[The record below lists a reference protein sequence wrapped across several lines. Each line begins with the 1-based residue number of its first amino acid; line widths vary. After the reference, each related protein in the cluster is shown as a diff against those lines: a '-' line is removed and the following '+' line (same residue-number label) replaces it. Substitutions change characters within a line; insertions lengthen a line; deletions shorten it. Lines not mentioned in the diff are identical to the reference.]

1 MSTTPGLRRRA
12 FTLIELLVVIAIIGL
27 LMALLLPAIQRV
39 REASNRMRCG
49 NNLSQIAI
57 AFHNHHNDYG
67 YFPTG
72 GASINNDPATTA
84 NFTLSRIMIGGQPA
98 TGPDQTW
105 GWAYQILPYMEQDSL
120 WRNPNDNLIRQ
131 TPIPAYFCPSRRQP
145 RVDVNGIAQIDY
157 AGCGGAFEGQTGL
170 FAPGWGAVV
179 IRHASGAIVTRTPSE
194 APPFVRV
201 ASLDGGFPDG
211 TSNTFLAGEKYIRKR
226 QYNRGP
232 HEDRDS
238 FAAGFVCDTVR
249 WARAPNQNLPQPLP
263 DDTTDAPRRFGSA
276 HVARVNFVFV
286 DRSVRSLSYRI
297 DQTIFYL
304 LAVKEDGLPI
314 NLASIQ

>member
-1 MSTTPGLRRRA
+1 MSCTRRRCIG

-49 NNLSQIAI
+49 NNLSQIAV
-57 AFHNHHNDYG
+57 AFHNHHNDFG

-72 GASINNDPATTA
+72 GTSINNDPATTA
-84 NFTLSRIMIGGQPA
+84 NFTLPRTMIGGQPA
-98 TGPDQTW
+98 TGPDQAW
-105 GWAYQILPYMEQDSL
+105 GWAFQILPYIEQASL
-120 WRNPNDNLIRQ
+120 WRNPSDAAVRQ
-131 TPIPAYFCPSRRQP
+131 TPIPIYFCPSRRRP
-145 RVDVNGIAQIDY
+145 GVDVNGLAQLDY

-170 FAPGWGAVV
+170 FAPGWGAVT

-194 APPFVRV
+194 SPPFQRV
-201 ASLDGGFPDG
+201 VSLDSGFPDG
-211 TSNTFLAGEKYIRKR
+211 TSNTFLAGEKYIRRR

-249 WARAPNQNLPQPLP
+249 WARAPNQNLPQPLL
-263 DDTTDAPRRFGSA
+263 DDTADAPRRFGSA

-297 DQTIFYL
+297 DMNIFYL
-304 LAVKEDGLPI
+304 LAVKEDGLAV
-314 NLASIQ
+314 NAASIQ

>member
-1 MSTTPGLRRRA
+1 VSCTRRNRRA

-57 AFHNHHNDYG
+57 AFHNHHNDFG

-72 GASINNDPATTA
+72 GASINNDPGTTA
-84 NFTLSRIMIGGQPA
+84 NFSLSRTFIGGQPA
-98 TGPDQTW
+98 TGPNQSW
-105 GWAYQILPYMEQDSL
+105 GWAYQILPYIEQKDL
-120 WRNPNDNLIRQ
+120 WLNSNDATVRR
-131 TPIPAYFCPSRRQP
+131 TPIPLYFCPSRRRP
-145 RVDVNGIAQIDY
+145 GVDVNGIAQLDY
-157 AGCGGAFEGQTGL
+157 AGNGGAFEGQSGL

-194 APPFVRV
+194 SPPFERV
-201 ASLDGGFPDG
+201 VTLDSGFPDG
-211 TSNTFLAGEKYIRKR
+211 TSNTFLAGEKYVRR
-226 QYNRGP
+226 TQYQRGP

-249 WARAPNQNLPQPLP
+249 WARAPNQNLPQPLV
-263 DDTTDAPRRFGSA
+263 DDTFDAPRRFGSA
-276 HVARVNFVFV
+276 HVARVNFVYV
-286 DRSVRSLSYRI
+286 DRSVRALSYKI
-297 DQTIFYL
+297 DMTIFYL
-304 LAVKEDGLPI
+304 LAVKEDGHQI
-314 NLASIQ
+314 NTSLIQ

>member
-1 MSTTPGLRRRA
+1 MSCTRRNPRA

-57 AFHNHHNDYG
+57 AFHNHHNDFG

-72 GASINNDPATTA
+72 GASINDDPGTTA
-84 NFTLSRIMIGGQPA
+84 NFTLPRTFIGGQPA
-98 TGPDQTW
+98 TGPNQAW
-105 GWAYQILPYMEQDSL
+105 GWAYQILPYIEQRDL
-120 WRNPNDNLIRQ
+120 WLNPNDATVRQ
-131 TPIPAYFCPSRRQP
+131 TPIPLYFCPSRRRP
-145 RVDVNGIAQIDY
+145 GVDVNGIAQIDY
-157 AGCGGAFEGQTGL
+157 AGNGGAFEGQSGL

-194 APPFVRV
+194 SPPFERV
-201 ASLDGGFPDG
+201 VTLDSGFPDG
-211 TSNTFLAGEKYIRKR
+211 TSNTFLAGEKYVRR
-226 QYNRGP
+226 TQYQRGP

-249 WARAPNQNLPQPLP
+249 WARAPNQNLPQPLV
-263 DDTTDAPRRFGSA
+263 DDTGDAPRRFGSA

-286 DRSVRSLSYRI
+286 DRSVRALSYRI
-297 DQTIFYL
+297 DMTIFYL
-304 LAVKEDGLPI
+304 LAVKEDGQQI
-314 NLASIQ
+314 NISLIQ